1 MSVVEHV
8 AELQKKHAELSLKV
22 EREQKSLGTDDF
34 AIVAMK
40 KQKLRLKE
48 EIQRLSAQ
56 VERTQAAAGCDNLIL
71 VTSLEISSK

>member
-22 EREQKSLGTDDF
+22 EQEQKSLGTDDF
-34 AIVAMK
+34 AIVTMK

-56 VERTQAAAGCDNLIL
+56 FDLTQEAAGCHKLISGL
-71 VTSLEISSK
+71 SLQIASK

>member
-22 EREQKSLGTDDF
+22 EQEQKSLGTDDF
-34 AIVAMK
+34 AIVTMK

-48 EIQRLSAQ
+48 EIKRLS
-56 VERTQAAAGCDNLIL
+56 T
-71 VTSLEISSK
+71 

>member
-22 EREQKSLGTDDF
+22 EQEQKSLGTDDF
-34 AIVAMK
+34 AIVTMK

-48 EIQRLSAQ
+48 EIQRLS
-56 VERTQAAAGCDNLIL
+56 T
-71 VTSLEISSK
+71 